1 MWRVVYIAATPSLA
15 KRLQG
20 LLTEQGFL
28 VSLRQ
33 HGAEMEGGCAV
44 LVPAVEAR
52 AAQEELGRLLS
63 QLRVGGD
70 GPAGEARPER
80 GRGPTAGERP

>member
-1 MWRVVYIAATPSLA
+1 LWRVVYIAANPSLA

-20 LLTEQGFL
+20 LLADHGFL

-33 HGAEMEGGCAV
+33 HGVEAEGGCAV

-52 AAQEELGRLLS
+52 AAQEELGRLLA
-63 QLRVGGD
+63 QLRASGPLTAATEAAPEPHDGSAD
-70 GPAGEARPER
+70 GP
-80 GRGPTAGERP
+80 T